1 MVHISRRI
9 ATALGVGALA
19 VAGLGVIAPAAH
31 ASAAHASTAQDCL
44 GTLQR
49 ANFAVAGWQGV
60 VIPPAGHL
68 TPFFHVR
75 DDARCAGITAS
86 VAISRPDGSQVR
98 NVNAKLS
105 RVNGLVT
112 AYAYIP
118 VGWRD
123 AGTWS
128 IRQIAVKRNGI
139 TAVRGFNPAT
149 SARQQVRRASVLTG
163 RATTGL
169 VVDWRTLRLRVNG
182 TLKAYGTDGRLHPL
196 AAGRKVVV
204 QIRQHGTTRPYWTAG
219 TGVTSASGAWS
230 AIARLGDGPPQ
241 DVRVAFLT
249 PYQTIAS
256 DFTYI
261 GVARVAD

>member
-1 MVHISRRI
+1 MLHISGRI

-31 ASAAHASTAQDCL
+31 ASAAQDCL

-49 ANFAVAGWQGV
+49 ANFAIAGREGV

-105 RVNGLVT
+105 RVEGLVT

-128 IRQIAVKRNGI
+128 IRQIAVKKNGI

-149 SARQQVRRASVLTG
+149 AAHQQVRRASVLIG
-163 RATTGL
+163 RATDGL

-196 AAGRKVVV
+196 AAGRKIVV
-204 QIRQHGTTRPYWTAG
+204 QIRQHGTTQPYWTAVL
-219 TGVTSASGAWS
+219 GVTSASGAWS
-230 AIARLGDGPPQ
+230 TIARLGDGPPQ

-261 GVARVAD
+261 GIARVAD